1 MTWEHSYSQP
11 TGSRD
16 CGAFFLDVVG
26 AFAPDRVAV
35 RWADQPRASNDHVER
50 IVEKTWR
57 EQTRRAAE
65 GGQRLFDGP
74 LCRLVHF
81 HEQDHALTLALGP
94 VSFREF
100 LGTNATHAYLR
111 YVHGPEVLAD
121 PVGVSAN
128 LATADGFLLLGRRS
142 RRVLRYAGRIHP
154 VGGMVE
160 PGPADPPA
168 PDVFASICD
177 EIAQETGLAG
187 EALAG
192 KTLLG
197 LVRDKHTVQ
206 PELIFDVA
214 VEADVADILRV
225 SVSADDAEEHAE
237 WIPLRNH
244 PATAVTFI
252 EQHFSELT
260 PVALAA
266 LLLHGLRHWGTG
278 WFAAARGYLRSVI

>member
-1 MTWEHSYSQP
+1 MPWEHTYSQW

-26 AFAPDRVAV
+26 AFTPDRVGV
-35 RWADQPRASNDHVER
+35 HWADQPRATNDHAEA
-50 IVEKTWR
+50 IIDKTWR
-57 EQTRRAAE
+57 EQTRRARE
-65 GGQRLFDGP
+65 KQQVLFDGP

-81 HEQDHALTLALGP
+81 HARDHALTLALGP

-111 YVHGPEVLAD
+111 YVHGPGVLAD

-142 RRVLRYAGRIHP
+142 QRVLRYAGRIHP

-160 PGPADPPA
+160 PGGGDPPA
-168 PDVFASICD
+168 PDVFAAVGS
-177 EIAQETGLAG
+177 EIAQETGLEG
-187 EALAG
+187 GAL
-192 KTLLG
+192 TEQVLLG

-206 PELIFDVA
+206 PELIFDIA
-214 VEADVADILRV
+214 LQADVADVRRL
-225 SVSADDAEEHAE
+225 SASATDADEHDE

-266 LLLHGLRHWGTG
+266 LLLHGLHHWGTG